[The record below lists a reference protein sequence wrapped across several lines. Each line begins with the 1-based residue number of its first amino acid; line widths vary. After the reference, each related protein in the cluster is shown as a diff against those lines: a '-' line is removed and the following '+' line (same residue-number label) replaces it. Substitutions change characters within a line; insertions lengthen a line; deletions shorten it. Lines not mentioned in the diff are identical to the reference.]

1 MFGMA
6 NEDFMV
12 REKNVWII
20 ASIVLLA
27 VFGAVL
33 SVWAIFF
40 PRDGQRMIVYV
51 GGIIIWSIA
60 VLMGLASILE
70 SWLKRFGMAN
80 GVLYY
85 CNGLMKTKKAFI
97 EEVAKV
103 VIIQRKGPYG
113 TKIQNPI
120 AYEVELL
127 GKEGQTLLWFY
138 DPTGMYVFN
147 EKFMNVIHNHR
158 IELERKGF

>member
-1 MFGMA
+1 MK
-6 NEDFMV
+6 NEDFVV

-20 ASIVLLA
+20 VSVVLFV

-33 SVWAIFF
+33 SVWVIFF

-51 GGIIIWSIA
+51 GGIITWSIA

-70 SWLKRFGMAN
+70 SWLKRFGAAN

-85 CNGLMKTKKAFI
+85 CNGLMKTKKVSI

-103 VIIQRKGPYG
+103 VVTQRKGPYG
-113 TKIQNPI
+113 TKAQNPI
-120 AYEVELL
+120 AYKAELL
-127 GKEGQTLLWFY
+127 GREGQTLLWFY
-138 DPTGMYVFN
+138 DPTGTYVFN
-147 EKFMNVIHNHR
+147 ENFMSIIQNHR